1 MIGAHNMHLSA
12 HATQQIPTED
22 NMAYNQVTPQIPTV
36 DKIQIEDNVA
46 YSQLAAASQLQFTM
60 GDNVAYDRKENDYAT
75 ISEYDYV

>member
-1 MIGAHNMHLSA
+1 MHLSA
-12 HATQQIPTED
+12 SQQIPTED

-36 DKIQIEDNVA
+36 DNEACYGTSKIQTEDNVA
-46 YSQLAAASQLQFTM
+46 YSQAAASQLQFTM